1 MLSTKFICA
10 SKEYTTYDTHVPAP
24 YIRKNIFLADNVK
37 SASVTVCGLGF
48 YKIFINGT
56 DITKGFLAPYISN
69 PDDILYYDSYD
80 IEPYLKSGKN
90 TISFILGNGMLNC
103 TGGTAW
109 DFQLARYRSAPKLAM
124 SLDIELNNGEKI
136 HSEADESLK
145 THPSP
150 ILFDDLRCGEI
161 YDARLEIDGW
171 NMPDFDDSE
180 WGNVMYAE
188 CPRGEAKLCTAEPI
202 TVREELKPV
211 SITNG
216 HITHLPEIDERFS
229 PREIPKELMSG
240 YMYDFGINTAG
251 NIVISLHGKRGQTV
265 AIQFGEVLAEDGG
278 FDLRT
283 MGVQPHYLNQRIYYT
298 FKGDGK
304 EVYTPFFSYQGFR
317 YALVSGVS
325 KEQATSDLLTYK
337 VMNSDINQNGFFE
350 CSDSVINKIQKA
362 AVNADYSNFYYFPTD
377 CPHREKNGWTA
388 DAALSAEQ
396 MLINMK
402 PENSY
407 HVWFDN
413 IRKAQRDDGALPGI
427 IPTTGYGFINRN
439 GPAWD
444 SVITDIPYYTWKYRG
459 DTDIITENSHMIMR
473 YLDYISK
480 QRDENG
486 IIHIGLGDWVPI
498 KREYPKCP
506 LEVTDTLKTLDI
518 CTKAHKMFNAAGL
531 DIQARFA
538 SYLYNDIRKS
548 ARKILIESDGKTVMG
563 RCQTSQAMAIEYN
576 LFEPSEKEAAFG
588 VLMKYLK
595 DNNMKLDVGCIGL
608 RVIFDVMS
616 KFGAADTAADIISD
630 TKYPSYGYM
639 VEVEGDTALP
649 EEFLLK
655 YQRPTSK
662 NHHFFGHVSAWFY
675 KYLLGIKIN
684 PFDTD
689 VHEVEISPIFTEK
702 LKYAKGYI
710 DTVCG
715 KLSVGWERQKSG
727 DIILRLNVPCGMHG
741 YVRLPNGYET
751 ETDLSMQNVFRAASG
766 EYPVKIIVD
775 KNYR

>member
-24 YIRKNIFLADNVK
+24 YIRKNIYIADNVK

-48 YKIFINGT
+48 YRIFINGT
-56 DITKGFLAPYISN
+56 DITKGLLAPYISN

-80 IEPYLKSGKN
+80 MAPYLKNGKN
-90 TISFILGNGMLNC
+90 TVAFILGNGMLNC

-109 DFQLARYRSAPKLAM
+109 DFQLARYRSAPKLAV
-124 SLDIELNNGEKI
+124 SLDIVLNNGGEI
-136 HSEADESLK
+136 HSEADESFK

-171 NMPDFDDSE
+171 NMPDYDDSD
-180 WGNVMYAE
+180 WKNAMYAE
-188 CPRGEAKLCTAEPI
+188 CPRGEAKLCTAEPVC
-202 TVREELKPV
+202 VREELKPV

-216 HITHLPEIDERFS
+216 HIAYLPAVDERFS
-229 PREIPKELMSG
+229 PKEIPKEQMKG
-240 YMYDFGINTAG
+240 YLYDFGINTAG
-251 NIVISLHGKRGQTV
+251 NVVIKACGKRGQTV
-265 AIQFGEVLAEDGG
+265 SVQFGEVLSEDGG
-278 FDLRT
+278 LDLRT

-298 FKGDGK
+298 FKGGGP
-304 EVYTPFFSYQGFR
+304 ESYTPSFSYQGFR
-317 YALVSGVS
+317 YALVSGITE
-325 KEQATSDLLTYK
+325 EQATKDFLTYR
-337 VMNSDINQNGFFE
+337 VMNSDIKQNGFFE

-413 IRKAQRDDGALPGI
+413 IRKAQRADGALPGI

-439 GPAWD
+439 GPSWD

-480 QRDENG
+480 QRDKNG

-506 LEVTDTLKTLDI
+506 LEVTDTLKTMDI
-518 CTKAHKMFNAAGL
+518 CTKAHKMFNVAGL
-531 DIQARFA
+531 KPQADFA
-538 SYLYNDIRKS
+538 LRLYNDIRSS
-548 ARKILIESDGKTVMG
+548 ARKFLIESDGKTVMG

-616 KFGAADTAADIISD
+616 EFGCTDTAVDVISD
-630 TKYPSYGYM
+630 TEYPSYGYM

-675 KYLLGIKIN
+675 KYILGIKIN
-684 PFDTD
+684 PFDSD
-689 VHEVEISPIFTEK
+689 AREVEISPFFDGK
-702 LKYAKGYI
+702 LKYAKGNI
-710 DTVCG
+710 NTVCG
-715 KLSVGWERQKSG
+715 NLSVEWAKRESDGV
-727 DIILRLNVPCGMHG
+727 ILKLDVPDELHG
-741 YVRLPNGYET
+741 YVRLPNGYEA
-751 ETDLSMQNVFRAASG
+751 ETDCGMQSVFQAVSG
-766 EYPVKIIVD
+766 KYLLKSIMQ
-775 KNYR
+775 